1 MINWNET
8 LRIVFGGLAAVFFIM
23 TLLAVMTHLVGKVL
37 TRIEQKNNG
46 GK

>member
-1 MINWNET
+1 MIDWNET

-23 TLLAVMTHLVGKVL
+23 ALLAVMTHVVGKVIA
-37 TRIEQKNNG
+37 RFEQKEKG

>member
-1 MINWNET
+1 MIDWNET

-23 TLLAVMTHLVGKVL
+23 ILLAVMTHLVGKVM
-37 TRIEQKNNG
+37 TRIEQKKG